1 MSKLPNNQIRR
12 RLAVAGAILT
22 ILGFGMVVRQLYIIQ
37 IVDGDF
43 YQKKA
48 VAQQLRTTSIT
59 ADRGSIYDRNGNIL
73 AVSQTVWTVFIS
85 PADIPDEQVPMLAEG
100 LGRILGVNPESVM
113 EGAKDKSNYYYSVK
127 RRVLKETADEV
138 LKFAADNKIKGV
150 HLEEDTKRSY
160 PYGSLA
166 SGMLGFVN
174 TENKGAY
181 GLEAY
186 YNTTLSGTPGRKVSA
201 KNAWG
206 TDMPFRYED
215 MYSPQ
220 DGNSVVLTIDATV
233 QQILERHL
241 RTAVIENDVKNRAAG
256 IFMDIKTGAVLG
268 MATMN
273 DFDPNAPN
281 EIADKATREAIDLLK
296 PVALP
301 DSASE
306 EEAAQ
311 YKVANDA
318 YNAALLQAQFEQW
331 NNKCISE
338 PYEPGSVFKVVTLSA
353 GLETAAVNLNSQFF
367 CPGYHM
373 VGKVRKSCWQTRGHG
388 TQDLAAAVR
397 NSCNPA
403 FMMIGSAVGAHDFYQ
418 YFASFGLTEP
428 TGIAL
433 PGEEAGVYHSEKA
446 LANPNDYENSLTSCS
461 FGQTFKVTPIQMITA
476 VAAACNGGYLYE
488 PMLVKQ
494 IVDNQGNIVEN
505 VQPQMKRQV
514 ISQETSKAVCEILE
528 TVVSQGSG
536 KNAYIPG
543 YRIGGKTGTSEKI
556 DLEDQTGQK
565 EYILSFVGVAPMDDP
580 RYACLVLLDEPTLTG
595 TNAYGSTMAAPVVGN
610 IFKDTLGYLGVEQV
624 FNERELKSADVALD
638 NYVGMG
644 PHVAKSR
651 VSQKELDARIVGVG
665 GKVVSQVPAAGTAVP
680 RGSTIILYTDAETET
695 EQVTVPD
702 VRGKSGMTA
711 NKLIVNGG
719 LNIRVNGVDVENQ
732 YAVAA
737 KQDISPGTLVPRGT
751 VVTVDFADTSAAN
764 VF

>member
-12 RLAVAGAILT
+12 RLAVAGALLT
-22 ILGFGMVVRQLYIIQ
+22 ALGFGMVVRQLYIIQ
-37 IVDGDF
+37 LVDGDF

-48 VAQQLRTTSIT
+48 LAQQLRTTAIA
-59 ADRGSIYDRNGNIL
+59 ADRGAIYDRSGNIL

-85 PADIPDEQVPMLAEG
+85 PADITDAQAPLLAEG
-100 LGRILGVNPESVM
+100 LGRILDVKPEKIL
-113 EGAKDKSNYYYSVK
+113 EGAKDKTNYYYSIK
-127 RRVLKETADEV
+127 RKVDKKTADEV
-138 LKFAADNKIKGV
+138 LQFAADNKIKGV

-166 SGMLGFVN
+166 SSMLGFVN

-215 MYSPQ
+215 MYNPQ
-220 DGNSVVLTIDATV
+220 DGNSMVLTIDATV
-233 QQILERHL
+233 QQIMERHL
-241 RTAVIENDVKNRAAG
+241 RTALVEHGVKNRICG
-256 IFMDIKTGAVLG
+256 IFMDIKTGEVLA
-268 MATMN
+268 MVTMP
-273 DFDPNAPN
+273 DFDPNVPN
-281 EIADKATREAIDLLK
+281 EVADKATREALELLK
-296 PVALP
+296 PAP
-301 DSASE
+301 ISESASE
-306 EEAAQ
+306 PDKEA
-311 YKVANDA
+311 YKVANEA
-318 YNAALLQAQFEQW
+318 YNKALLQAQFEQW
-331 NNKCISE
+331 NNKAISE
-338 PYEPGSVFKVVTLSA
+338 PYEPGSVFKTVTLSA
-353 GLETAAVNLNSQFF
+353 GLETGAVNLNSHFY

-373 VGKVRKSCWQTRGHG
+373 VGKVRKSCWKTAGHG
-388 TQDLAAAVR
+388 AQDLSAAVR

-403 FMMIGSAVGAHDFYQ
+403 FMMIGSAIGAHDFYQ

-428 TGIAL
+428 TGISL

-476 VAAACNGGYLYE
+476 IAAACNGGYLYE

-494 IVDNQGNIVEN
+494 IVDSQGNIVEN

-514 ISQETSKAVCEILE
+514 ISKETSETVCQILE
-528 TVVSQGSG
+528 TVVSEGSG

-565 EYILSFVGVAPMDDP
+565 EYVLSFVGVAPMDDP
-580 RYACLVLLDEPTLTG
+580 QYACLVLIDEPTLTD
-595 TNAYGSTMAAPVVGN
+595 TNVYGSTMAAPIVGN
-610 IFKDTLGYLGVEQV
+610 IFSDTLQYLGVEKV
-624 FNERELKSADVALD
+624 FNERELKSADVTLG
-638 NYVGMG
+638 NYVGSG
-644 PHVAKSR
+644 PHEAKSK
-651 VSQKELDARIVGVG
+651 VTQAELSARIVGVG
-665 GKVVSQVPAAGTAVP
+665 GKVVSQVPPAGTPVP
-680 RGSTIILYTDAETET
+680 RGSTILLYTDAELET

-719 LNIRVNGVDVENQ
+719 LNIRVSGVEAENR

-737 KQDISPGTLVPRGT
+737 KQDIAPGTLVPKGT
-751 VVTVDFADTSAAN
+751 VVTVSFADTSAAN
-764 VF
+764 IF